1 MEFDKLTFDAILAA
15 FEVSKQLHFS
25 DNYDSDADSP
35 EPECVPGPAMPAES
49 IIQESNTNHD
59 ES

>member
-1 MEFDKLTFDAILAA
+1 MEFDKLTFEAILAA

-25 DNYDSDADSP
+25 ENYDSDADSP
-35 EPECVPGPAMPAES
+35 EPDCAPGPDMPAEL
-49 IIQESNTNHD
+49 IQEPNIDNN